1 MKHLFFLA
9 FVLFF
14 SVNLMNAQGQ
24 TSNEPSDHVKSELAI
39 LKKADL
45 NLTDRQVAR
54 ITSVLM
60 AQEAIETR
68 NLKAVEGNK
77 SVVEQRMKDLKANK
91 INNIKGALTE
101 QQVEKFNALKLDDKF

>member
-14 SVNLMNAQGQ
+14 SINIINAQTP
-24 TSNEPSDHVKSELAI
+24 TSNEPSEHVKSELAI

-54 ITSVLM
+54 ITAVLM
-60 AQEAIETR
+60 SQETIETR
-68 NLKAVEGNK
+68 NMKAVEGNK
-77 SVVEQRMKDLKANK
+77 SVAEQRMKDLKANK
-91 INNIKGALTE
+91 INNIKGALTD
-101 QQVEKFNALKLDDKF
+101 QQVEKFNALKLEDKF